1 VLLVFVLGIASAA
14 LFYALHHPETNLANN
29 HEKKL
34 REKTD
39 ILDQEIV
46 CETAKKCDSRP
57 LYSSPQ
63 A

>member
-1 VLLVFVLGIASAA
+1 MLLVFVLGIASAA

-39 ILDQEIV
+39 ILDQESV
-46 CETAKKCDSRP
+46 CENAKKCIP
-57 LYSSPQ
+57 M
-63 A
+63 